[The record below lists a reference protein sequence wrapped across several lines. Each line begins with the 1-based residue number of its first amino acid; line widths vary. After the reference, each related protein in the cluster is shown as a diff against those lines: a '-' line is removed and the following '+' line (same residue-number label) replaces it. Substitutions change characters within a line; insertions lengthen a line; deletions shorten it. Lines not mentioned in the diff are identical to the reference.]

1 MSGEED
7 SFTVCWLSAREEEER
22 ERERVVSLFEGYRR
36 TRRDT
41 GSERGSDGDERERW
55 RKRKEEM
62 RGRGRQI
69 AVRERKK
76 REMIK
81 T

>member
-41 GSERGSDGDERERW
+41 GSERGSDGDERAMEEKKRGDE
-55 RKRKEEM
+55 RKR
-62 RGRGRQI
+62 QTDCCT
-69 AVRERKK
+69 RKK
-76 REMIK
+76 KEMIK

>member
-41 GSERGSDGDERERW
+41 GSERGSDGDERE
-55 RKRKEEM
+55 
-62 RGRGRQI
+62 
-69 AVRERKK
+69 
-76 REMIK
+76 
-81 T
+81 